1 MKCLLLSVA
10 LFNNLKVIRVR
21 AGGMRVSKKQEN
33 GPVEKTTKAPGKEK
47 ASAIASF
54 AKTQPVG
61 VLLLEVLSKVSHR
74 IHAAALQAAHRKPRP
89 ALEKFILP
97 RRIRIIQQPRK
108 C

>member
-1 MKCLLLSVA
+1 MCVEGAVAGYFVSVA
-10 LFNNLKVIRVR
+10 YVR

-61 VLLLEVLSKVSHR
+61 VLLLEVLSKVST
-74 IHAAALQAAHRKPRP
+74 AGGTGYVPSGTSAYSSTKPKIYQNLNCP
-89 ALEKFILP
+89 
-97 RRIRIIQQPRK
+97 
-108 C
+108 